1 MPEPAPT
8 TTGADARI
16 FAIRRPHPNLLKNY
30 ALKSLLALFFA
41 PIVFLPMFFKYHTLR
56 YRFDEEGVSASWGI
70 LFKREIYLTYK
81 RIQDIHVRRN
91 IVERW
96 LGIGT
101 VDVQTASGSSSAELS
116 VEGMEDYEGVR
127 DFLYRRMRGWSG
139 DTAAAAGAGQAG
151 PMTVGAV
158 GAVGGVADE
167 RVVALLD
174 EIRGE
179 LDGLRKD
186 LAARGA

>member
-16 FAIRRPHPNLLKNY
+16 YAIRRPHPNLLWNY

-41 PIVFLPMFFKYHTLR
+41 PIVFVPMFFKYHTLR

-91 IVERW
+91 VVERW

-116 VEGMEDYEGVR
+116 VEGREDYEAVR
-127 DFLYRRMRGWSG
+127 DFLYRRMRGWAG
-139 DTAAAAGAGQAG
+139 DGAGAGAVPGAGGAAGAGLAG
-151 PMTVGAV
+151 AS
-158 GAVGGVADE
+158 AQEE

-174 EIRGE
+174 GIRAE
-179 LDGLRKD
+179 LDGLRRD
-186 LAARGA
+186 LAGRA

>member
-1 MPEPAPT
+1 
-8 TTGADARI
+8 
-16 FAIRRPHPNLLKNY
+16 
-30 ALKSLLALFFA
+30 
-41 PIVFLPMFFKYHTLR
+41 
-56 YRFDEEGVSASWGI
+56 
-70 LFKREIYLTYK
+70 
-81 RIQDIHVRRN
+81 
-91 IVERW
+91 
-96 LGIGT
+96 
-101 VDVQTASGSSSAELS
+101 
-116 VEGMEDYEGVR
+116 MEDYEGVR